1 LHRLFLAGDDVSD
14 TPSKHTDSESSQ
26 RLLLYI
32 EDNAANLALVQ
43 VLLERRPD
51 LKLLSATAG
60 YPGIELARAQL
71 PEVIVTDIN
80 LPDIDG
86 LALLKVLREDPAT
99 ARIPV
104 IALSSGAFPRQIEK
118 GLEAGFFRYLTKPF
132 QLPDFMRQLDEALHV
147 SARNATVVS

>member
-1 LHRLFLAGDDVSD
+1 MSD
-14 TPSKHTDSESSQ
+14 TPEKHAESESSQ

-32 EDNAANLALVQ
+32 EDNAASRALVQ
-43 VLLERRPD
+43 GLLERRPD

-71 PEVIVTDIN
+71 PEVIVTDIH

-86 LALLKVLREDPAT
+86 LALLKALREDPAT

-104 IALSSGAFPRQIEK
+104 IALSSDAFPHQIEM

-147 SARNATVVS
+147 AARNAAVAS